1 MTNEKIIALILT
13 SSVLSSVLTVVV
25 QYFFKFIDYRLD
37 YKKKIIDKRINAYE
51 NIGLITWQ
59 LGFITQDGEMAWSGI
74 FTSEKDFDNFIV
86 NLTLARKDQIWLSQ
100 ELTNKFTE
108 LNAFLINL
116 QNDNGRVDEKDYN
129 KLGNENFS
137 IIREY
142 RKEIEL
148 IYKKDFKNLDK
159 VDRFLDK
166 KSDSKIKF
174 DIRQRN
180 STNR

>member
-13 SSVLSSVLTVVV
+13 SSVLSSVLTVLV
-25 QYFFKFIDYRLD
+25 QYFFKFLDYRLD

-51 NIGLITWQ
+51 NVGSITWQ
-59 LGFITQDGEMAWSGI
+59 LAFITQDGEMAWSGI
-74 FTSEKDFDNFIV
+74 FTSEKDFDNFLV

-100 ELTNKFTE
+100 ELTKKFTE

-116 QNDNGRVDEKDYN
+116 QNDHTPVDERDYN

-137 IIREY
+137 IIRKFRE
-142 RKEIEL
+142 EIES
-148 IYKKDFKNLDK
+148 IYKNDFRNLDK

-166 KSDSKIKF
+166 KSDSKTKF
-174 DIRQRN
+174 DIRKKN
-180 STNR
+180 SIN